1 MAGVEN
7 THHKGCYD
15 AKLCMWSISTSPWAC
30 CYRVTSG
37 QGELLVSLITGIEE
51 LGWSKGHMAAPKSK
65 IPQASSPSHSVSVVM
80 MCYMWKK
87 IPPWRRWGRSKQHF
101 CLAYWRWRSPST
113 CSWCHRCP
121 RALGQ
126 LGWPYLWA
134 PSRPGGWAGYGCQ
147 SQVGC
152 IAPPQAALAS
162 ASFLGRRKLARR
174 AGSSD
179 GTASSG
185 RGQGQ
190 EFVFNLLLVYLSW
203 EEGE

>member
-1 MAGVEN
+1 MLCWEKELGLAKKAWSQGQEELPSATSHCVAWLLFICFWAFQMAGVEN

-101 CLAYWRWRSPST
+101 CLA
-113 CSWCHRCP
+113 
-121 RALGQ
+121 
-126 LGWPYLWA
+126 
-134 PSRPGGWAGYGCQ
+134 
-147 SQVGC
+147 
-152 IAPPQAALAS
+152 
-162 ASFLGRRKLARR
+162 
-174 AGSSD
+174 
-179 GTASSG
+179 
-185 RGQGQ
+185 
-190 EFVFNLLLVYLSW
+190 
-203 EEGE
+203 